1 MKNIIKDFSNYNS
14 QLKFTS
20 SQSYTFHRWIYVKN
34 AFYESQRWWDC
45 LWASV
50 SIKAERSQSL
60 TDLEKCQ
67 DGDFEI
73 CVELGDAGKDR
84 KKAVQ
89 LYEKAFDGEEMF
101 GYCSLVFASFLTD
114 LNPNEQ
120 IPHNS
125 W

>member
-1 MKNIIKDFSNYNS
+1 M
-14 QLKFTS
+14 
-20 SQSYTFHRWIYVKN
+20 
-34 AFYESQRWWDC
+34 
-45 LWASV
+45 
-50 SIKAERSQSL
+50 

-101 GYCSLVFASFLTD
+101 GYRSLVFASFLTD

-120 IPHNS
+120 IRHNS